1 MSLTKLVEEMQR
13 QYKQAKAEEHA
24 RLQEIAYITTAE
36 FAEEAAGALDPRKH
50 AYSFG
55 AYLRLLRN
63 LKTLLSAGMPQEM
76 ALDSVQTGWDTD
88 RILSI
93 WRMGK

>member
-1 MSLTKLVEEMQR
+1 MSLTKIIEEMQR
-13 QYKQAKAEEHA
+13 QYNQAKTEEHA
-24 RLQEIAYITTAE
+24 RLQDIANITTVE

-55 AYLRLLRN
+55 AYLKLLN
-63 LKTLLSAGMPQEM
+63 DLEVLILAGMPPEL
-76 ALDSVQTGWDTD
+76 ALDSVQTGWSTD
-88 RILSI
+88 IILSI

>member
-1 MSLTKLVEEMQR
+1 MSLTRLVEEMQR
-13 QYKQAKAEEHA
+13 QYRQAKAEEHT
-24 RLQEIAYITTAE
+24 RLQEIATITTIE

-55 AYLRLLRN
+55 AYLRLLSD

-76 ALDSVQTGWDTD
+76 ALDSVQTGLDAEK
-88 RILSI
+88 ILSI
-93 WRMGK
+93 WRMKR